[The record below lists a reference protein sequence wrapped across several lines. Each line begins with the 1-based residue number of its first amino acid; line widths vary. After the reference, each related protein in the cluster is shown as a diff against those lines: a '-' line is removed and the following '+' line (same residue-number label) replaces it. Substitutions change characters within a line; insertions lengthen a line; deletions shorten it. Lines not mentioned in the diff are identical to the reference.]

1 MRRGLFVLGFLA
13 GVTACDYQ
21 PRPNGSGTAPA
32 TATATATS
40 KAASGTSGD
49 CSLTLAVDGM
59 T

>member
-1 MRRGLFVLGFLA
+1 VRRGLFVLGFLA

-32 TATATATS
+32 TATATS